1 MKILIAVAAVAVLVL
16 GGFAVSTSA
25 VPAPPSQGPYV
36 SLSGPDG
43 HVKEAGYVRIT
54 TREDWAKQWLRNLGE
69 KPSGKHGYDE
79 YYNPKRLPRV
89 DFTRCFVLAIYKGE
103 CWNCT
108 AIDVKSV
115 DETKDRLRV
124 RFRGRY
130 YQTMGPDG
138 GGEEVAPYGFFIL
151 PKTTKPIVIEED
163 VHGTI
168 GGDPVWKER
177 ARLD

>member
-89 DFTRCFVLAIYKGE
+89 DFTRCFVLALVDGE
-103 CWNCT
+103 HE
-108 AIDVKSV
+108 APREV
-115 DETKDRLRV
+115 D
-124 RFRGRY
+124 
-130 YQTMGPDG
+130 
-138 GGEEVAPYGFFIL
+138 
-151 PKTTKPIVIEED
+151 
-163 VHGTI
+163 
-168 GGDPVWKER
+168 
-177 ARLD
+177 AR